1 MAGNTSAVA
10 CFQVVHLLV
19 LMGRLLLLRNRT
31 RLVYHHAHTLDELD
45 QLSYEYDA
53 QVAIAL
59 HYLKNIYT
67 ADSSLTLSPWR
78 EDQLTAVSSK
88 QERTHGARSL
98 GKAILSPPLLVNAQR
113 ADSIQMNF
121 EVAKSRGMYDVILRN
136 TTNGIWRHGAP

>member
-1 MAGNTSAVA
+1 
-10 CFQVVHLLV
+10 
-19 LMGRLLLLRNRT
+19 MGRLLLPRNPT
-31 RLVYHHAHTLDELD
+31 CLTDHHAHTLDELYY
-45 QLSYEYDA
+45 LSYECDA

-59 HYLKNIYT
+59 HYLKDIYT

-113 ADSIQMNF
+113 ADFHSDKFRSCKI
-121 EVAKSRGMYDVILRN
+121 
-136 TTNGIWRHGAP
+136 